1 MGSSSHKV
9 VDGTIELDHPV
20 ADDAV
25 ICRLTPNCAGEVAE
39 IEAESNA
46 PPWTEALFTHEF
58 QNRCSRMYGAR
69 VSGRIAGFLVCHV
82 IQDEAHIMN
91 FGLRR
96 DERGRGYGRA
106 LIEYVLRDL
115 HEDSVRWVTLEV
127 RLGNFVARKLYD
139 SLGFLEVGRRE
150 RYYRDNHEDAVVL
163 KLNLQQFVNQFGAD
177 PDWSAAR

>member
-9 VDGTIELDHPV
+9 VNGTIELDRPV
-20 ADDAV
+20 VEDAV
-25 ICRLTPNCAGEVAE
+25 ICRLSVSCAAEVAD
-39 IEAESNA
+39 IELESNA
-46 PPWTEALFTHEF
+46 PPWTEQLFAHEF

-69 VSGRIAGFLVCHV
+69 VAGRIAGFLVCHV

-115 HEDSVRWVTLEV
+115 HDDSVHWVTLEV
-127 RLGNFVARKLYD
+127 RVGNSVARKLYD

-150 RYYRDNHEDAVVL
+150 RYYRDNQEDAVVL
-163 KLNLQQFVNQFGAD
+163 KLNLQQFINQFGSDAE
-177 PDWSAAR
+177 WSSAG

>member
-69 VSGRIAGFLVCHV
+69 VSGRIVGFLVCHV
-82 IQDEAHIMN
+82 VHDEAHIMN